1 MLLRD
6 SEECHRLTDRLMD
19 EIVKRFDL
27 LSEGEVTRNRQGWP
41 LVWSGR
47 WPVEERAQFL
57 KAISRFSSNF
67 APFFGR
73 LLTPLVNGVR
83 VAGPFSPA
91 WMNGQRP
98 KLVLLDGEG
107 LGHTP
112 KSSSSISTAVSRRI
126 GSADAVV
133 LVDNATQPM
142 QAAAFAAM
150 REIVM
155 TGDARK
161 LIMVF
166 THFDEVK
173 GDNLPTATAKTQ
185 HVMAS
190 AENVL
195 AAIGEDLH
203 PYAERA
209 LRERLEN
216 VRFFLADLQEPLSEG
231 TASGRRTLEQ
241 LAGFS
246 WRSMKSW
253 RGRNP
258 QTPARCTT
266 A

>member
-1 MLLRD
+1 MTSEDDLGPIDLDVTSTLLAETVVQLRELAVNLSNGLRTALDARDEEDKQVLDVLLSD
-6 SEECHRLTDRLMD
+6 SEECHQLTDRLMD

-112 KSSSSISTAVSRRI
+112 KSSSSISTAGATQERQI
-126 GSADAVV
+126 LPGGSAGTVIRRHCKRKTHLRA
-133 LVDNATQPM
+133 AG
-142 QAAAFAAM
+142 QAS
-150 REIVM
+150 R
-155 TGDARK
+155 GD
-161 LIMVF
+161 
-166 THFDEVK
+166 
-173 GDNLPTATAKTQ
+173 
-185 HVMAS
+185 
-190 AENVL
+190 
-195 AAIGEDLH
+195 
-203 PYAERA
+203 
-209 LRERLEN
+209 
-216 VRFFLADLQEPLSEG
+216 
-231 TASGRRTLEQ
+231 
-241 LAGFS
+241 
-246 WRSMKSW
+246 SMKSW